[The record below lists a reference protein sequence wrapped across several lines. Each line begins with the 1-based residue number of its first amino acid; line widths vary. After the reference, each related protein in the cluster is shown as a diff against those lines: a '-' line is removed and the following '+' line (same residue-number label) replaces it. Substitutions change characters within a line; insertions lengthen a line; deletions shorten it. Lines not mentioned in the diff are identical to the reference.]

1 VTNLLPLLEDSDR
14 KVRLAV
20 AEGMGTLGTSMTLD
34 FMKFRL
40 VSESDPEVRQALK
53 SALERVGGVPIDESK
68 LVRELA
74 R

>member
-1 VTNLLPLLEDSDR
+1 
-14 KVRLAV
+14 
-20 AEGMGTLGTSMTLD
+20 MTLD